1 MCRKVKRGYIGV
13 TGTRR
18 NALFLC
24 VLTLVILPGAVML
37 EADMPAPIEQGIRSY
52 QDGRFAEALRSFR
65 SVLTERRLESYQDD
79 AYFWMGKTYI
89 AMEEY
94 EEAAGNI
101 EFFLSSFPDSN
112 LRAEGLYQKGRLL
125 YLQREFEPA
134 IQVLYNFINQYPEDL
149 YTANAYFWIGE
160 SLYSIGHF
168 DEAEE
173 VFRYI
178 DEKYPSSY
186 KIEAAR
192 FRLQLIQFKYRE
204 NELVKLL
211 KISHEEY
218 LKAIEEFIQREKAYE
233 QALSEYQKRLAV
245 VLSEDLQEE
254 LDRLNARVKEQQL
267 TISQLE
273 EQNRKLRSQTGSD
286 TPGPET
292 DEYRVAPTDTN
303 VIRELLNMKAEALE
317 LKEFYLGLIERSGQ

>member
-1 MCRKVKRGYIGV
+1 
-13 TGTRR
+13 
-18 NALFLC
+18 
-24 VLTLVILPGAVML
+24 ML
-37 EADMPAPIEQGIRSY
+37 EAEIPAAIEHGIRSY
-52 QDGRFAEALRSFR
+52 QNGKFAEALRSFR
-65 SVLTERRLESYQDD
+65 SVLTDTRLEDHQDD

-89 AMEEY
+89 AMGEY
-94 EEAAGNI
+94 EEAASNI
-101 EFFLSSFPDSN
+101 EYFLSSFQDSP
-112 LRAEGLYQKGRLL
+112 LKAEGLYQKGRLL
-125 YLQREFEPA
+125 YLQRDFDPA
-134 IQVLYNFINQYPEDL
+134 IQVLYSFIKQYPEDL
-149 YTANAYFWIGE
+149 YVANAYFWIGE

-178 DEKYPSSY
+178 DEEYPSSY

-218 LKAIEEFIQREKAYE
+218 LKAVEEFIQREKAYE

-245 VLSEDLQEE
+245 VLSDDLQEE
-254 LDRLNARVKEQQL
+254 LDRLNARVKEQEIK
-267 TISQLE
+267 ISQLE
-273 EQNRKLRSQTGSD
+273 DQNRQLRSQTGSEAPGQD
-286 TPGPET
+286 TT
-292 DEYRVAPTDTN
+292 ASRVSPTDTD

-317 LKEFYLGLIERSGQ
+317 LKEYYLGLIERSGQ